1 MVLMQTTYHL
11 SISYSLSQMPP
22 NQSLAGM
29 LLLVHDTN
37 FFFGGGY
44 VFKLGFWFGRA
55 VANHACRG
63 LQENS
68 SNICESNRFSAC
80 F

>member
-1 MVLMQTTYHL
+1 
-11 SISYSLSQMPP
+11 MPP

-29 LLLVHDTN
+29 LLLVHDIK
-37 FFFGGGY
+37 FFFFLGGGGV

>member
-11 SISYSLSQMPP
+11 SISLSQMPP

-29 LLLVHDTN
+29 LLLDHDIN
-37 FFFGGGY
+37 FFFGGGGG
-44 VFKLGFWFGRA
+44 VFKLGFWSGRA